1 VQLGLKG
8 LHSLQTILVRKNRF
22 GGEYLEDQVLLVL
35 PLPLAT
41 LLLTLLLLNLHAI

>member
-8 LHSLQTILVRKNRF
+8 LHSLHTILVRKNRL
-22 GGEYLEDQVLLVL
+22 GEEYLEDQVLLVL
-35 PLPLAT
+35 PLPLAA